1 MCRLFQRCS
10 KRYFSGLTGRGIGR
24 YGASQLP
31 DVTFNANGSL
41 APIQETMLLAGA
53 IWHALPGLTV
63 YAYAGQEQENPSF
76 GFTTLG
82 TAHFVG
88 FGNPFFNNSG
98 CEIELST
105 VCSNNVKLVR
115 QITGGFWY
123 DIYKGPYGRL
133 AGGLTYT
140 FTQKYGFPGIGVKG
154 IGATGIPGIPGT
166 GGAPKV
172 NENTFFTSLRYYPF

>member
-1 MCRLFQRCS
+1 VPIVPKVLEA
-10 KRYFSGLTGRGIGR
+10 YFSGLTGRGIGR

-41 APIQETMLLAGA
+41 APIQETILLAGA

-63 YAYAGQEQENPSF
+63 YSYAGQEYQNPSF

-133 AGGLTYT
+133 SGGLQYS
-140 FTQKYGFPGIGVKG
+140 FTQKYGFPGIGVAG

-172 NENTFFTSLRYYPF
+172 NENIFFTSLRYYPF